1 MSKPCC
7 PPDHRDAIDER
18 YGAAALEQEACLCA
32 AVPFDPALLK
42 VIPEEVVS
50 RDYGCGDPTS
60 WVRPGDR
67 VLDLGS
73 GSGKN
78 AFICSQLVGAKG
90 SVLGL
95 DRNPNMLELAKSACG
110 SVASQIGYGNVS
122 FRRAE
127 IDQLAEDLDGQP
139 LLTDGCID
147 VVLSNC
153 VLNLV
158 QPSRRG
164 KLLQEIRRVTAP
176 GGRLAI
182 SDIICD
188 KPVPLELQQDPDLWS
203 GCISGAWLE
212 AEFCSAFEELGFH
225 KVSLVDRQEK
235 PWQVHAGIE
244 FRSAT
249 LMAELPC
256 C

>member
-1 MSKPCC
+1 MPNSCC

-18 YGAAALEQEACLCA
+18 YGAAALEQESCLCA

-50 RDYGCGDPTS
+50 RDYGCGDPTR

-78 AFICSQLVGAKG
+78 AFICSQLVGAEG

-95 DRNPNMLELAKSACG
+95 DRNPNMLELANSACG
-110 SVASQIGYGNVS
+110 SVASQIGYANVS

-127 IDQLAEDLDGQP
+127 IDQLAQDLDGQP
-139 LLTDGCID
+139 LLADGCID

-164 KLLQEIRRVTAP
+164 QLLQEIRRVTAP

-212 AEFCSAFEELGFH
+212 AEFTSAFEQLGFR
-225 KVSLVDRQEK
+225 KVALVDRQEK

-249 LMAELPC
+249 LTAELPC

>member
-1 MSKPCC
+1 MPNSCC

-50 RDYGCGDPTS
+50 RDYGCGDPTR
-60 WVRPGDR
+60 WVRRGDR

-78 AFICSQLVGAKG
+78 AFICSQLVGAEG

-95 DRNPNMLELAKSACG
+95 DRNPNMLELANSACG
-110 SVASQIGYGNVS
+110 SVASQIGYANVS

-139 LLTDGCID
+139 LIADGCID

-164 KLLQEIRRVTAP
+164 QLLQEIRRVTAP

-212 AEFCSAFEELGFH
+212 AEFTSAFEQLGFR
-225 KVSLVDRQEK
+225 KVALVDRQEN

-249 LMAELPC
+249 LTAELPC

>member
-1 MSKPCC
+1 M
-7 PPDHRDAIDER
+7 
-18 YGAAALEQEACLCA
+18 
-32 AVPFDPALLK
+32 PFDSALLK
-42 VIPEEVVS
+42 VIPDEVVS
-50 RDYGCGDPTS
+50 RDYGCGDPTR

-78 AFICSQLVGAKG
+78 AFICSQLVGAEG

-95 DRNPNMLELAKSACG
+95 DRNPNMLELASSACG

-139 LLTDGCID
+139 LLSDGCID

-158 QPSRRG
+158 QPSWRG
-164 KLLQEIRRVTAP
+164 QLLQEIRRVTAP

-182 SDIICD
+182 SDIICTSRCR
-188 KPVPLELQQDPDLWS
+188 WS
-203 GCISGAWLE
+203 CSRIPTCGAVASVALGWRRS
-212 AEFCSAFEELGFH
+212 SAQRLN
-225 KVSLVDRQEK
+225 S
-235 PWQVHAGIE
+235 WASA
-244 FRSAT
+244 RSHWWTPRETPAS
-249 LMAELPC
+249 AC
-256 C
+256 RH

>member
-1 MSKPCC
+1 MPLTSATELLP
-7 PPDHRDAIDER
+7 
-18 YGAAALEQEACLCA
+18 LEQEACLCA
-32 AVPFDPALLK
+32 AVPFDPALLAA
-42 VIPEEVVS
+42 IPKEVVS
-50 RDYGCGDPTS
+50 RDYGCGDPTR

-78 AFICSQLVGAKG
+78 AFICSQLVGAEG

-95 DRNPNMLELAKSACG
+95 DRNPNMLELANSACG

-139 LLTDGCID
+139 LLADGCID

-158 QPSRRG
+158 QPSRRAQ
-164 KLLQEIRRVTAP
+164 LLQEIRRVTAP
-176 GGRLAI
+176 GG
-182 SDIICD
+182 
-188 KPVPLELQQDPDLWS
+188 
-203 GCISGAWLE
+203 AW
-212 AEFCSAFEELGFH
+212 
-225 KVSLVDRQEK
+225 
-235 PWQVHAGIE
+235 P
-244 FRSAT
+244 SAT
-249 LMAELPC
+249 SFATSQCRWSCSRIPICGAVASVALGWNPSSAQPLSSWDSARLRWLIAKKNLGKCTLALRSDPQP
-256 C
+256 

>member
-1 MSKPCC
+1 MPNSCC

-18 YGAAALEQEACLCA
+18 YGAAALEKEACLCA
-32 AVPFDPALLK
+32 AVPFDPKLLE

-50 RDYGCGDPTS
+50 RDYGCGDPTR

-78 AFICSQLVGAKG
+78 AFICSQLVGAEG

-95 DRNPNMLELAKSACG
+95 DRNPNMLELANSACG

-127 IDQLAEDLDGQP
+127 IDQLAQDLDGQP
-139 LLTDGCID
+139 LLGDGCID

-164 KLLQEIRRVTAP
+164 QLLQEIRRVTAP

-212 AEFCSAFEELGFH
+212 AEFCSAFEQLGFR
-225 KVSLVDRQEK
+225 KVALVDRQEK
-235 PWQVHAGIE
+235 PWQVHDGIE

-249 LMAELPC
+249 LTAELPC

>member
-1 MSKPCC
+1 MPNSCC

-18 YGAAALEQEACLCA
+18 YGAAALEQEICLCA

-42 VIPEEVVS
+42 VIPEEVVT
-50 RDYGCGDPTS
+50 RDYGCGDPTR

-78 AFICSQLVGAKG
+78 AFICSQLVGAEG

-95 DRNPNMLELAKSACG
+95 DRNPNMLELANSACG

-139 LLTDGCID
+139 LLADGCID

-164 KLLQEIRRVTAP
+164 QLLQEIRRVTAP

-212 AEFCSAFEELGFH
+212 AEFCSAFEQLGFR
-225 KVSLVDRQEK
+225 KIALVDRQEK

-249 LMAELPC
+249 LTAELPC

>member
-1 MSKPCC
+1 MPNSCC

-50 RDYGCGDPTS
+50 RDYGCGDPTR

-78 AFICSQLVGAKG
+78 AFICSQLVGAEG

-95 DRNPNMLELAKSACG
+95 DRNPNMLELANSACG

-139 LLTDGCID
+139 LLGRWLHRCGAEQLRFEFGAA
-147 VVLSNC
+147 VSAR
-153 VLNLV
+153 
-158 QPSRRG
+158 PAASRDQARHSTWWPFG
-164 KLLQEIRRVTAP
+164 DQRHHLRQAGAAGVAAGSRPVERLHQW
-176 GGRLAI
+176 RLAG
-182 SDIICD
+182 
-188 KPVPLELQQDPDLWS
+188 S
-203 GCISGAWLE
+203 GVL
-212 AEFCSAFEELGFH
+212 L
-225 KVSLVDRQEK
+225 SL
-235 PWQVHAGIE
+235 
-244 FRSAT
+244 
-249 LMAELPC
+249 
-256 C
+256 

>member
-1 MSKPCC
+1 M
-7 PPDHRDAIDER
+7 
-18 YGAAALEQEACLCA
+18 
-32 AVPFDPALLK
+32 
-42 VIPEEVVS
+42 
-50 RDYGCGDPTS
+50 
-60 WVRPGDR
+60 
-67 VLDLGS
+67 LDLGS

-78 AFICSQLVGAKG
+78 AFICSQLVGAEG

-95 DRNPNMLELAKSACG
+95 DRNPNMLELANSACG

-127 IDQLAEDLDGQP
+127 IDQLAQDLDGQP
-139 LLTDGCID
+139 LLADGCID

-164 KLLQEIRRVTAP
+164 QLLQEIRRVTAP

-212 AEFCSAFEELGFH
+212 AEFCSAFEQLGFR
-225 KVSLVDRQEK
+225 KVALVDRQEK

-249 LMAELPC
+249 LTAELPC

>member
-1 MSKPCC
+1 MPNSCC

-42 VIPEEVVS
+42 VIPDEVVS
-50 RDYGCGDPTS
+50 RDYGCGDPTR
-60 WVRPGDR
+60 WVRSGDR

-78 AFICSQLVGAKG
+78 AFICSQLVGSEG

-95 DRNPNMLELAKSACG
+95 DRNPNMLELASSACG

-139 LLTDGCID
+139 LLADGCID

-164 KLLQEIRRVTAP
+164 QLLQEIRRVTAP

-212 AEFCSAFEELGFH
+212 AEFCSAFEQLGFR
-225 KVSLVDRQEK
+225 KVTLVDRQEN
-235 PWQVHAGIE
+235 PWQVPAGIE

-249 LMAELPC
+249 LTAELPC
-256 C
+256 R